1 MSQRKE
7 PTTTRHSPLS
17 PEIEKHLDLALTF
30 LKEGRSFIEKSP
42 VQASEK
48 LYKAAEESVEL
59 LALHPGVSDVLS
71 RVKQKGGW
79 TATDLQKA
87 VEAISKKLGDWF
99 GETWDR
105 AWALHVRGFHEAK
118 FDSEAVRIRL
128 PYVERIVE
136 EAKREQPPARN
147 RQPFSARDG

>member
-1 MSQRKE
+1 VGTRIHTSQRKE
-7 PTTTRHSPLS
+7 PLTTRHSPLS

-30 LKEGRSFIEKSP
+30 LEEGKSFIEKNP

-48 LYKAAEESVEL
+48 LYKAAEESVKL
-59 LALHPGVSDVLS
+59 LTLHLDISDVLS
-71 RVKQKGGW
+71 QVKQRDRW
-79 TATDLQKA
+79 TVTDLEKA

-99 GETWDR
+99 GEAWDR
-105 AWALHVRGFHEAK
+105 AWALHVWGFHEAK

-136 EAKREQPPARN
+136 EAKRIVSSEE
-147 RQPFSARDG
+147 